1 VPYLRLIDPVTHRAT
16 ELREPLARLG
26 RSPECTVP
34 FAGASAGVVSAT
46 HAELRARGGEWWV
59 SDLGSRNGTYV
70 NGRRIAAP
78 VPLRVGDVIG
88 LGESGPRLAVAAVSE
103 GLAPTLA
110 ERPGLPGRADL
121 PALPSERPAT
131 AAPRA
136 YALTLLDSTTG
147 QRYEALGT
155 HIRIGRS
162 AECEVQPAPGAQ
174 GDPVVSRVHAEL
186 TVAPSGSLVLGD
198 AGSKNGTFVNE
209 ERVTGPVPVRLGDRI
224 MLGQGGPV
232 LIVEGLGTAPQIPVA
247 RPPVAR
253 GRDTVLKVI
262 SHAIAQAKDCLLYT
276 SPSPRDLSTSRMP
289 SSA

>member
-1 VPYLRLIDPVTHRAT
+1 MAALA
-16 ELREPLARLG
+16 PLPGCAWTAWG
-26 RSPECTVP
+26 E
-34 FAGASAGVVSAT
+34 AG
-46 HAELRARGGEWWV
+46 
-59 SDLGSRNGTYV
+59 LGS
-70 NGRRIAAP
+70 
-78 VPLRVGDVIG
+78 IG
-88 LGESGPRLAVAAVSE
+88 PGVSE

-110 ERPGLPGRADL
+110 ERPGLPGRADR

-131 AAPRA
+131 GAPRA

-155 HIRIGRS
+155 RIRIGRS
-162 AECEVQPAPGAQ
+162 AECEVQPAPGTQ

-224 MLGQGGPV
+224 MLGHGGPV

-247 RPPVAR
+247 PPPLAP
-253 GRDTVLKVI
+253 GRDTLLMML
-262 SHAIAQAKDCLLYT
+262 SHAIAQAKEA
-276 SPSPRDLSTSRMP
+276 PRPGKR
-289 SSA
+289 